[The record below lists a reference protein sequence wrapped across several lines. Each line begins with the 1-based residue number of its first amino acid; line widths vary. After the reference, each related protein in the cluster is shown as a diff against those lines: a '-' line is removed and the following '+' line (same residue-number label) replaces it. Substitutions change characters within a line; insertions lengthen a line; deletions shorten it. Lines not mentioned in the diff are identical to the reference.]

1 MDIDHPLIDNNDSFL
16 QKRRETIYSK
26 GFDMQR
32 GRDVE
37 YRSLNN
43 EYKKIK
49 VGMKSLD
56 DAVLQLGSLK
66 RIVPM
71 LPFHDKN
78 VLMRAII
85 ENDYKKL
92 REFSRFFYK
101 TNGIYKKLCQ
111 YISFMYRYDWYIV
124 PEVFDDTVEEEK
136 ILKDF
141 SKMLNF
147 LDNSYIKKV
156 CGEMALRVLIDGCY
170 YGYRVPSKESV
181 IIQELPADY
190 CRTRYSIK
198 GMPAIEFNM
207 AYFDEKFGDIN
218 YRMRV
223 LNLFP
228 DEFKKGY
235 ILYKKGKLKPD
246 VLGDSNGWF
255 LLEPGYAFKF
265 NLNGSDIPPFVDI
278 IPYLLDLDASQDLD
292 RRKQMQQL
300 LKIIIQKLP
309 LDKNG
314 ELIFDV
320 DEARDIH
327 NNAVAMLQR
336 AIGVDVLT
344 TFADVES
351 IDMSDKNTTTTRDD
365 LAKVE
370 RTVYNAAGVSKNV
383 FNTEGNLALEK
394 SILEDESSIRNLLL
408 QFIIFFDNIVQ
419 DKNSSRKK
427 YAFRFY
433 MLETTQYNYQALSKL
448 YKEQSQMGHSKILP
462 QIALGHSQSFI
473 LNTAHFENEVLHLTE
488 LMLPNLLSS
497 TMNLAD
503 LLGKNEQKD
512 NNNNQN
518 KTGEQNNPAKK
529 TAEKK
534 EAGRPEKA
542 NDEKSEK
549 TIQNN
554 ESMS

>member
-1 MDIDHPLIDNNDSFL
+1 
-16 QKRRETIYSK
+16 
-26 GFDMQR
+26 
-32 GRDVE
+32 
-37 YRSLNN
+37 
-43 EYKKIK
+43 
-49 VGMKSLD
+49 MK
-56 DAVLQLGSLK
+56 
-66 RIVPM
+66 
-71 LPFHDKN
+71 
-78 VLMRAII
+78 AIM

-101 TNGIYKKLCQ
+101 TNGIYSKLCQ
-111 YISFMYRYDWYIV
+111 YIAFMYRYDWYIV
-124 PEVFDDTVEEEK
+124 PEIFDDSVGEEK
-136 ILKDF
+136 VLKDF
-141 SKMLNF
+141 SKILNF
-147 LDNSYIKKV
+147 LDNSYIKKI
-156 CGEMALRVLIDGCY
+156 CGEMALKVLIDGCY
-170 YGYRVPSKESV
+170 YGYVVPSKDS
-181 IIQELPADY
+181 ILIQELPPDY
-190 CRTRYSIK
+190 CRTRYSIR
-198 GMPAIEFNM
+198 GIPAIEFNM
-207 AYFDEKFGDIN
+207 KFFDENFSDIN
-218 YRMRV
+218 YRMKV

-235 ILYKKGKLKPD
+235 ILYKKQKLQPD
-246 VLGDSNGWF
+246 FLGDANSWF
-255 LLEPGYAFKF
+255 LLEPGAAFKF
-265 NLNGSDIPPFVDI
+265 NLNGSDAPPFIDI
-278 IPYLLDLDASQDLD
+278 IPYLLDLDAAQDLD

-314 ELIFDV
+314 DLIFDV

-351 IDMSDKNTTTTRDD
+351 IDMADKNTTTTRDD

-370 RTVYNAAGVSKNV
+370 RTVYNAAGISKNV

-394 SILEDESSIRNLLL
+394 SILEDESTIRNLLF
-408 QFIIFFDNIVQ
+408 QFVMFFDKIVQ

-433 MLETTQYNYQALSKL
+433 MLETTQYNYQNLSKM
-448 YKEQSQMGHSKILP
+448 YKEQAQMGHSKILP

-503 LLGKNEQKD
+503 LLGRNDQNNKD
-512 NNNNQN
+512 NNQKKTEEKN
-518 KTGEQNNPAKK
+518 KTVQK
-529 TAEKK
+529 TTEKK
-534 EAGRPEKA
+534 EAGRPEKD
-542 NDEKSEK
+542 NDQKSEK
-549 TIQNN
+549 TIQNK

>member
-1 MDIDHPLIDNNDSFL
+1 MT
-16 QKRRETIYSK
+16 RGGREI
-26 GFDMQR
+26 
-32 GRDVE
+32 E
-37 YRSLNN
+37 LRSLDN
-43 EYKKIK
+43 EFKKIK
-49 VGMKSLD
+49 VGMKNLD
-56 DAVLQLGSLK
+56 DAVLELGSLK
-66 RIVPM
+66 NIMPKA
-71 LPFHDKN
+71 PFGDKRA
-78 VLMRAII
+78 LYRAIMN
-85 ENDYKKL
+85 NDYRTL

-101 TNGIYKKLCQ
+101 TSGIYQKLCQ
-111 YISFMYRYDWYIV
+111 YVSFMYRYDWYIV
-124 PEVFDDTVEEEK
+124 PEIFDDTVKEEK

-147 LDNSYIKKV
+147 LDNSYIKKA
-156 CGEMALRVLIDGCY
+156 CGEMALKVLVDGCY
-170 YGYRVPSKESV
+170 FGYIVPSNDAV
-181 IIQELPADY
+181 IIQELPIDY
-190 CRTRYSIK
+190 CRTRYSVM

-207 AYFDEKFGDIN
+207 AFFDTFGDIE
-218 YRMRV
+218 YRMRI

-235 ILYKKGKLKPD
+235 MLYKQGRLKPD
-246 VLGDSNGWF
+246 YRGQPGGWY
-255 LLEPGYAFKF
+255 LLEPGLAFKF
-265 NLNGSDIPPFVDI
+265 NLNGSDVPAFINV
-278 IPYLLDLDASQDLD
+278 IPYILDLDAAQDLD

-314 ELIFDV
+314 DLIFDV

-370 RTVYNAAGVSKNV
+370 RTVYNAAGTSKNI

-394 SILEDESSIRNLLL
+394 SILEDESTIRNLLL
-408 QFIIFFDNIVQ
+408 QFVIFFDRIVQ
-419 DKNSSRKK
+419 DKNSNRKK

-433 MLETTQYNYQALSKL
+433 MLETTQYNYQNLSKM
-448 YKEQSQMGHSKILP
+448 YKEQAQMGHSKILP

-473 LNTAHFENEVLHLTE
+473 LNTAHFENEVLHLAE
-488 LMLPNLLSS
+488 LMLPNLMSS

-503 LLGKNEQKD
+503 LMGRNGENGNK
-512 NNNNQN
+512 NNQST
-518 KTGEQNNPAKK
+518 TGEQNKSGSNKK
-529 TAEKK
+529 IAAAGETK

-542 NDEKSEK
+542 DDQKSEK
-549 TIQNN
+549 TIQNK